1 MSAAID
7 ASLFRRERVFE
18 VVYALAIAAFLIS
31 VYNKS
36 ATALSTLGTW
46 VPGILWLLRP
56 RIAPTPRPYLRDPLL
71 WLAMGLVMALEASCL
86 WSPKPMHSFDQ
97 FRREIAVVVAIL
109 LTLADAGS
117 TRQVLARWC
126 LVLVAGLAW
135 HLGMHLRDWAS
146 LASAAGRL
154 LPDYGLLRDYG
165 YGLVFAFPFLFAAR
179 HFVRPRLQ
187 PALIVL
193 AVVATV
199 LAITT
204 GARGT
209 WFALSLMLAGSA
221 MLFGSRKLAL
231 ALVAVGLGAAAT
243 FATLDPSN
251 SITANVGRGLDTSFR
266 STGTWTPAVEM
277 IAEQPVLGH
286 GFGRFVFDRA
296 YEARQPS
303 RPHWVFERSPGP
315 HSIFLDTAFAG
326 GIVALALFI
335 ALCAAIVRRAWD
347 LGRDGGW
354 RGDLARAVLLSFLG
368 QYLVYGFIESMTWHP
383 LGIHLG
389 LLLALTQAR
398 RADRPAA

>member
-1 MSAAID
+1 MSSVAGAP
-7 ASLFRRERVFE
+7 SRRERIFE
-18 VVYALAIAAFLIS
+18 VAYAIAIAAFLIS

-46 VPGILWLLRP
+46 VPGILWLLRS

-71 WLAMGLVMALEASCL
+71 WLAMGLVIALEASCL

-97 FRREIAVVVAIL
+97 FRREIAVVVAIM

-135 HLGMHLRDWAS
+135 HLGMHLRDWVA
-146 LASAAGRL
+146 LANAAGRL

-165 YGLVFAFPFLFAAR
+165 YGLVFAFPFLLAAR
-179 HFVRPRLQ
+179 HFVRPGLQ
-187 PALIVL
+187 PALVAL
-193 AVVATV
+193 AVIASV

-209 WFALSLMLAGSA
+209 WFAFALMLAGSA
-221 MLFGSRKLAL
+221 ILFGSRKLAL
-231 ALVAVGLGAAAT
+231 ALVAVGLGAAGT
-243 FATLDPSN
+243 FAALDPGN
-251 SITANVGRGLDTSFR
+251 PITANVERGLDTSYR
-266 STGTWTPAVEM
+266 SAGTWTPAVEM
-277 IAEQPVLGH
+277 IAERPVLGH

-296 YEARQPS
+296 YEARQPG
-303 RPHWVFERSPGP
+303 RAHWVFERSPGP

-326 GIVALALFI
+326 GLVALALFV
-335 ALCAAIVRRAWD
+335 ALCAALLRRAWE
-347 LGRDGGW
+347 LGRQGGW
-354 RGDLARAVLLSFLG
+354 RGDLAHAVLLSFIG
-368 QYLVYGFIESMTWHP
+368 QYLVYGFIESMSWHP

-398 RADRPAA
+398 EASGPAA

>member
-1 MSAAID
+1 VTAA
-7 ASLFRRERVFE
+7 ATEPVSRREQVFE
-18 VVYALAIAAFLIS
+18 IVYALAIAAFLIS

-56 RIAPTPRPYLRDPLL
+56 RIAPTTRPYLRDRLL
-71 WLAMGLVMALEASCL
+71 WLAMGFVIALEASCL

-97 FRREIAVVVAIL
+97 FRREIAVVVAIM

-126 LVLVAGLAW
+126 LVLIAGLAW
-135 HLGMHLRDWAS
+135 HLGMHLRDWVV
-146 LASAAGRL
+146 LASTAGRL

-187 PALIVL
+187 SVLIAL
-193 AVVATV
+193 AVLATV

-209 WFALSLMLAGSA
+209 WFALALMVAGSA
-221 MLFGSRKLAL
+221 ILLGSRKLAL
-231 ALVAVGLGAAAT
+231 ALVAVGLGAAVT
-243 FATLDPSN
+243 FATLDPGN
-251 SITANVGRGLDTSFR
+251 PITTNVERGLDTSYR
-266 STGTWTPAVEM
+266 SAGTWTPAVEM
-277 IAEQPVLGH
+277 IAERPALGH

-335 ALCAAIVRRAWD
+335 ALCAAIARRAWD

-354 RGDLARAVLLSFLG
+354 RGDLALAVLLSFVG
-368 QYLVYGFIESMTWHP
+368 QYLVYGFIESMSWHP
-383 LGIHLG
+383 LGIQLG

-398 RADRPAA
+398 SAERPAS